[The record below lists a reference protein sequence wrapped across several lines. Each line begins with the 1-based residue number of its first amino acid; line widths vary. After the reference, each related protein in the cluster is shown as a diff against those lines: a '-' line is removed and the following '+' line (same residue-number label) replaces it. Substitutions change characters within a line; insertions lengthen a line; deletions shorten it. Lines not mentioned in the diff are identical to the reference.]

1 MQDQNDLAT
10 RIANV
15 AGQSNQPAAA
25 GTTPAS
31 ASSDS
36 SSAGTPSGNDLATR
50 MANVAGGGNTD
61 SPPASTIGPA
71 SKASDLPTF
80 GYDFQSPEQR
90 LTMPLIKTLIAAHD
104 KLRDVENFT
113 QEGRAAHPVQ
123 AALGDIADKIE
134 GFLVGGAQNAGN
146 GIGDN
151 TSGIVTNPIT
161 GALIPGAGGEPA
173 AAGLLR
179 GGAGLVKSGVQAIR
193 GTAAE
198 GTPIERGVAK
208 AVSKITSSA
217 DVPAGSP
224 ATEAQAAVKAKPA
237 ETGTA
242 PFQNV
247 EIRPATND
255 EMSSFERAKAS
266 MDGAPNKVVP
276 GEKGTVTYE
285 KTPAVEG
292 KPEVPGVAS
301 TDQQALRELVGG
313 ENTKAGRFYGTTTNW
328 NKALDDFDALGSA
341 EQKARFTNPTG
352 VRDALRTQA
361 TIRTLKLAGVG
372 LGGIS
377 EILHHLGLPMLPGI

>member
-1 MQDQNDLAT
+1 MADQNPTSSLDVF
-10 RIANV
+10 NSV
-15 AGQSNQPAAA
+15 AQPTPAAA
-25 GTTPAS
+25 PVASTGAPAS
-31 ASSDS
+31 K
-36 SSAGTPSGNDLATR
+36 SSADVFNDVSSGS
-50 MANVAGGGNTD
+50 GGN
-61 SPPASTIGPA
+61 SPSVSTIGPA

-151 TSGIVTNPIT
+151 TSGVVTNPIT

-198 GTPIERGVAK
+198 GTPIEQGVAK
-208 AVSKITSSA
+208 AVKKITSSA
-217 DVPAGSP
+217 DVPAGSAAVEP
-224 ATEAQAAVKAKPA
+224 QAAVKAKPA

-301 TDQQALRELVGG
+301 TDQQALRELIGG
-313 ENTKAGRFYGTTTNW
+313 ETKAGKLYGTNTNW

-341 EQKARFTNPTG
+341 EQKSRFTNPSA
-352 VRDALRTQA
+352 VRDALRAQA
-361 TIRTLKLAGVG
+361 TIRTLKGAGVG
-372 LGGIS
+372 SSIIS
-377 EILHHLGLPMLPGI
+377 EVLHRLGVPYVPGI